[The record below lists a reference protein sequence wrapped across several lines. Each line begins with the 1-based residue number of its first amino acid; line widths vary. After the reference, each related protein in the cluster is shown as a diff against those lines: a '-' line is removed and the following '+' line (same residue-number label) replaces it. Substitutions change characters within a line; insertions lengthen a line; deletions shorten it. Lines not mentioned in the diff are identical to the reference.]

1 MDLRITI
8 ALLFILITGGY
19 SLQCYVCT
27 SVLSNL
33 CNTTQTC
40 PAGVTQCSTSTV
52 TTLVGSLSKTK
63 ACAAAC
69 QASTIDTVLGSTST
83 KCCNTDLCNGADG
96 GYKGS
101 FLLLLCPVFFYSL
114 FH

>member
-8 ALLFILITGGY
+8 ALLFILIAGGH

-27 SVLSNL
+27 SVLSSL
-33 CNTTQTC
+33 CNTTETC
-40 PAGVTQCSTSTV
+40 PAGETQCSTITVSTV
-52 TTLVGSLSKTK
+52 LGSLATK

-69 QASTIDTVLGSTST
+69 EALTIDTIVGTTST

-96 GYKGS
+96 GFKGS
-101 FLLLLCPVFFYSL
+101 FLLLLCPLFFYSL
-114 FH
+114 CH